1 MPHQR
6 ELHCICSGEFQNLFF
21 CNFIRCKKFP
31 RITSKTIISVY
42 HFCSLRFSKT
52 AGMGEGNTAGF
63 CINSSVIQKSVFFN
77 QELSLTHAG
86 NLHINVSFVFTRE
99 FNCSE
104 LEQFFFD
111 SLLLLG
117 KNSFWGEAPWAP

>member
-6 ELHCICSGEFQNLFF
+6 ELHCTCSGEFQNPFLLQFYKVQKVPENHFQNYNKRLSFLQPEIFQNGGHGRGQYSRILYQLF
-21 CNFIRCKKFP
+21 
-31 RITSKTIISVY
+31 
-42 HFCSLRFSKT
+42 
-52 AGMGEGNTAGF
+52 GNTKI
-63 CINSSVIQKSVFFN
+63 CVFN
-77 QELSLTHAG
+77 QELSMTHAG
-86 NLHINVSFVFTRE
+86 NLHINVRFVFTRE